1 MILTSARIRCAR
13 MAVAA
18 ALALAAA
25 LTGCGNKASESGG
38 GADYPTRNVTLIAPA
53 DPGGGWD
60 QTARAMQSAI
70 KDAKITD
77 KNVEVRNVPG
87 AGGTI
92 GLSQFVSKDKGDS
105 SQLLVMGLVMIGAI
119 ETNDSP
125 TDLTQITP
133 VSTLTTETEAVVV
146 PSKSKYKTIKQLMAD
161 LKKDPGSVPVAGG
174 SAGSTDQLLLG
185 LMAKNV
191 GADPA
196 KTKYVAYSGGGEA
209 KTAMLSGSVAAGITG
224 LGEIADQVDAG
235 KMRLLAVSSKASQKV
250 GGEVPKTLKEQGY
263 DIEITNW
270 RGIVAAPGIKPADL
284 KGIESFVGKVRGSAP
299 WKAALKKYGWT
310 DFYKTGGE
318 YKTFLD
324 SETQR
329 VKTTVADLG
338 LGK

>member
-1 MILTSARIRCAR
+1 MGVTSMGIARVR
-13 MAVAA
+13 
-18 ALALAAA
+18 LALAATLVFA
-25 LTGCGNKASESGG
+25 AVLSGCGNKASESGG
-38 GADYPTRNVTLIAPA
+38 GEDYPSRNLTLIAPA

-60 QTARAMQSAI
+60 QTARAMAQAI
-70 KDAKITD
+70 KDGKLTD
-77 KNVEVRNVPG
+77 QNVEVRNVPG

-92 GLSQFVSKDKGDS
+92 GLSQFVSKEKGDS

-133 VSTLTTETEAVVV
+133 VATLTTETEAVVV
-146 PSKSKYKTIKQLMAD
+146 PADSKFKTIKDLMNALKAD
-161 LKKDPGSVPVAGG
+161 PSSVAVAGG

-209 KTAMLSGSVAAGITG
+209 KTAMLSGSVDAGITG
-224 LGEIADQVDAG
+224 LGEITDQVDAG
-235 KMRLLAVSSKASQKV
+235 KMRLLAVSSPHKQKV
-250 GGEVPKTLKEQGY
+250 AGEVPKTLKDQGY

-270 RGIVAAPGIKPADL
+270 RGIVAAPDLKPADL
-284 KGIESFVGKVRGSAP
+284 EGVESFVGKVRGSAE
-299 WKAALKKYGWT
+299 WKAALEKYGWT
-310 DFYKTGGE
+310 DFYKAGDE

-324 SETQR
+324 SETKR
-329 VKTTVADLG
+329 VKVTVDDLG